1 MTLANVLINLISPKI
16 RDMMMMMIMM
26 VKVPILPCAEKIE
39 TLCYPPGCAT
49 RQSDKP
55 NLLDL

>member
-1 MTLANVLINLISPKI
+1 
-16 RDMMMMMIMM
+16 MMMMIMM